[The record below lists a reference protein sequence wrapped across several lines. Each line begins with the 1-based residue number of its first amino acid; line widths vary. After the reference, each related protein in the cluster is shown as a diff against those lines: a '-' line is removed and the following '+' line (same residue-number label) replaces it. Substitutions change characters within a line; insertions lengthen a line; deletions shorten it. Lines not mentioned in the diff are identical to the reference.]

1 MAKVFSFFG
10 AVDRNY
16 KGRVC
21 SEFPAWML
29 PIHREKL
36 SEEINSLKR
45 RLRSGE
51 VDEYDA
57 RTSLKEEIE
66 RNEVRLQEIDA
77 SRPNI
82 SAAMK
87 DKISKQYEELSKSI
101 SASMFTRYEQDHN
114 FADAHDEMN
123 RMLKPCIKVD
133 DKLAKAANL
142 KLDNDG
148 RVSRNDATKLWKILG
163 HVLDL
168 ATNVER
174 LRKQQ

>member
-1 MAKVFSFFG
+1 MAKAFSFFG
-10 AVDRNY
+10 AVDRDY
-16 KGRVC
+16 KGKVC

-36 SEEINSLKR
+36 SEEIDSMKR

-57 RTSLKEEIE
+57 RTSLKEEIDK
-66 RNEVRLQEIDA
+66 NEVRLQEIDA
-77 SRPNI
+77 SRPMI

-87 DKISKQYEELSKSI
+87 DKISKHYAELSKSI
-101 SASMFTRYEQDHN
+101 SASMFTRYEENHN
-114 FADAHDEMN
+114 FADAHEEMN
-123 RMLKPCIKVD
+123 RMLKPCIAVD
-133 DKLAKAANL
+133 EKLAKAANL
-142 KLDNDG
+142 KLDKDG
-148 RVSRNDATKLWKILG
+148 KVSRNDATKLWKILG
-163 HVLDL
+163 HVLGL